1 LRIPVTLAWFILG
14 LGFFTAALLRQ
25 FHDRTPSSPMMSSIV
40 GNLLFAAIFFLL
52 LVSAREWR
60 RGAVSGPGVRLG
72 SLTPLLLIL
81 LVEKWVSITVYPLFF
96 AQYAASDASP
106 GLLDAQYRT
115 LAGIG
120 LIMVC
125 VLLSRF
131 SMPAARKSWR
141 RARPSRWPVA
151 ALGTLLVVGAA
162 YLLLALLSR
171 SMGADFRLAWPQASP
186 TLGWVVGGQM
196 LLAFA
201 EELYYRG
208 LLMSEMERLA
218 PRLGVRNPAARRWLA
233 LGFSSALFG
242 FEHLTL
248 GPPWGASARQLIFT
262 VALGLLFGILVM
274 LSANLHFSAAIHAWI
289 NCLLLGAAPYLV
301 QQGGGPALPPGTYIG
316 LVLILAFVLT
326 FLIRR
331 WRMRQQMAEPGEWMQ
346 A

>member
-1 LRIPVTLAWFILG
+1 MRIPLPLAWFILG

-25 FHDRTPSSPMMSSIV
+25 FNDRTPVSPMISSIV
-40 GNLLFAAIFFLL
+40 GSLLFAGIFFLL

-60 RGAVSGPGVRLG
+60 RGAVAGPGVRLG

-96 AQYAASDASP
+96 RQYAASDASA

-120 LIMVC
+120 LILVC
-125 VLLSRF
+125 VLVSRF
-131 SMPAARKSWR
+131 SVPAARKSWR
-141 RARPSRWPVA
+141 RARPSRWPGA
-151 ALGTLLVVGAA
+151 ALGSLLAIGGA

-171 SMGADFRLAWPQASP
+171 SMGAEFRFAWPKATP
-186 TLGWVVGGQM
+186 ILAWVVGGQL

-201 EELYYRG
+201 EELYFRG

-218 PRLGVRNPAARRWLA
+218 PRLGMRSPAGRRWLA
-233 LGFSSALFG
+233 LGFTSGLFG
-242 FEHLTL
+242 IEHFTL
-248 GPPWGASARQLIFT
+248 GPPWGASMRQLVFT

-274 LSANLHFSAAIHAWI
+274 LSANLHFSAAIHGWI

-301 QQGGGPALPPGTYIG
+301 DEGGRPALPPGTYIG

-326 FLIRR
+326 FVMRHWRQRR
-331 WRMRQQMAEPGEWMQ
+331 QIVDPCELMQ